1 MLSRSLL
8 SAASLLSA
16 VTPMSSR
23 ALATTTFVATRGY
36 VVSKAP
42 SIDNDS
48 KGMNTNKPVL
58 SPAVELARELIKR
71 PSITPLDLG
80 CQDLIA
86 NRLAKIGFTAEA
98 LPYHEVSNLWAIRPG
113 CNKKDDRI
121 SYAEKMIV
129 FLGHTDVVP
138 AGPVE
143 QWTHPPFDGAIVKQD
158 GKHTMYGRGA
168 VDMKGGLAS
177 FIVAIERFVQKNP
190 KYHGSI
196 GVLLTSD
203 EEGDAEWGTQEVL
216 NELVTRRGLHIDM
229 CIVGEPS
236 SLEAVGDVVKVGR
249 RGSLGGKL
257 TIQGIQGHVAYPQL
271 ARNPIHESLGALNDL
286 VNEHWDDG
294 TDDFSPTSFQIS
306 NIAGGTGARNIIP
319 GLKTVHFNFRFS
331 PASTVESL
339 QKRVQVILEKHDLDF
354 GIDWHDVSEPYETL
368 RESELVLATLASVQE
383 VTGVPAR
390 TCTSGGTSDG
400 RFVAA
405 RGAQV
410 VELGPINKTIHK
422 IDEHV
427 DIGELDTLVDIYE
440 NLLCRLLCRE
450 PRDELIVDGKK
461 VQVPDNLSLY

>member
-1 MLSRSLL
+1 MLIRSLL
-8 SAASLLSA
+8 SAASFLPA
-16 VTPMSSR
+16 ITPMSSR
-23 ALATTTFVATRGY
+23 ALATTTVANY
-36 VVSKAP
+36 VASKA
-42 SIDNDS
+42 SAIDAEPKNL
-48 KGMNTNKPVL
+48 NTNSPHL

-71 PSITPLDLG
+71 PSVTPLDLG

-86 NRLAKIGFTAEA
+86 NRLAKIGFTVEA
-98 LPYHEVSNLWAIRPG
+98 LPFHEVSNLWAIRPG
-113 CNKKDDRI
+113 YNKKDD
-121 SYAEKMIV
+121 SSSCVEKLVIFV
-129 FLGHTDVVP
+129 GHTDVVP
-138 AGPVE
+138 TGPVE
-143 QWTHPPFDGAIVKQD
+143 EWTHPPFDGVIVKQD
-158 GKHTMYGRGA
+158 DKQIMYGRGA

-177 FIVAIERFVQKNP
+177 FIVAIERFVQQNP
-190 KYHGSI
+190 TYRGSI
-196 GVLLTSD
+196 GALLTSD
-203 EEGDAEWGTQEVL
+203 EEGDADWGTREVL
-216 NELVTRRGLHIDM
+216 NELVIRRGMHIDM

-236 SLEAVGDVVKVGR
+236 SLENVGDVVKVGR

-257 TIQGIQGHVAYPQL
+257 TIQGVQGHVAYPHL

-286 VNEHWDDG
+286 VNMQWDDG
-294 TDDFSPTSFQIS
+294 TEDFIPTSFQIS

-339 QKRVQVILEKHDLDF
+339 QKRVQAILEKHDLDF
-354 GIDWHDVSEPYETL
+354 GIDWHDLSQPYETP

-405 RGAQV
+405 TGAQV

-427 DIGELDTLVDIYE
+427 DLVELDILVNIYE

-450 PRDELIVDGKK
+450 PREELIVNGKK
-461 VQVPDNLSLY
+461 VAVPDNLPLD